1 VSCFC
6 CCRGSG
12 KQSVADAVKN
22 AIKLREQ
29 FPDYLAG
36 LDIVGH
42 EDAGPPLIDF
52 IDVLL
57 QSSQTLPYFFHAG
70 ETSQ

>member
-1 VSCFC
+1 VGWCCF
-6 CCRGSG
+6 RGFG

-22 AIKLREQ
+22 ATKLHAQ
-29 FPDYLAG
+29 FPDYMAG

-57 QSSQTLPYFFHAG
+57 HSSQTLPYFFHAG